1 FTPVAGG
8 RVRGRAFVART
19 PDEGLAMP
27 AGGILVAASSD
38 PAWTP
43 LFLRAGAVVMEVGG
57 YLSHA
62 AIVAREFGI
71 PAVVSVHG
79 ILQDVTTGDVL
90 EVDAVRGIIHRV
102 TGEAPG

>member
-1 FTPVAGG
+1 
-8 RVRGRAFVART
+8 
-19 PDEGLAMP
+19 MP
-27 AGGILVAASSD
+27 AGGILIAASSD

-79 ILQDVTTGDVL
+79 ILQGVATGDLL
-90 EVDAVRGIIHRV
+90 EVDAVKGVV
-102 TGEAPG
+102 TRIQDSTRDSP